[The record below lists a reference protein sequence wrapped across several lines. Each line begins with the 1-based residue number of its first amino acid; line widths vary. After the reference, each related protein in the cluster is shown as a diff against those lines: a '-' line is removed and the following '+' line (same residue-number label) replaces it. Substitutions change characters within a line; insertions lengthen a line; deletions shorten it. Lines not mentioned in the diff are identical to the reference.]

1 MPGRQN
7 LMPGY
12 KRANDRR
19 NDVNA
24 LVNPCFVFNRY
35 SIMATTQVQ
44 EAPPSPVQR
53 LIRLLTT
60 ERRDIGYIYLYAFVT
75 GLISLSL
82 PLGIQAVFNLVSGGL
97 VFSSVYVLIGLVI
110 LGVLATG
117 LLLIGQQTLVEILLQ
132 RVFAKAAFEFTYR
145 LPRIQPDALIGY
157 YPPEL
162 MNRFFDVLTIQ
173 KGLPK
178 LLIDVT
184 AATVQILFG
193 ILLLSAYHPVFIGF
207 GLFTLLLLLA
217 IARIYGPAG
226 VKTSLNESKY
236 KYKVVAWLE
245 DIARELPVYRY
256 QQAHASTDVLEPIDR
271 MDELVANYVG
281 YRNQHFRVLKRFYY
295 SGVAFKTIV
304 TGGLLIL
311 GTALVVGREM
321 SLGQFVAAELV
332 IVLITS
338 SVDKLISGIDTVFD
352 LLTAVEKIGTVTDMP
367 LTWNDE

>member
-1 MPGRQN
+1 
-7 LMPGY
+7 
-12 KRANDRR
+12 
-19 NDVNA
+19 
-24 LVNPCFVFNRY
+24 
-35 SIMATTQVQ
+35 MASLTSM
-44 EAPPSPVQR
+44 ESPPTPLQR

-60 ERRDIGYIYLYAFVT
+60 EKKDIGYIYLYALIT

-82 PLGIQAVFNLVSGGL
+82 PLGIQAVFTLVSGGL

-110 LGVLATG
+110 VGVLVTG
-117 LLLIGQQTLVEILLQ
+117 LLLVGQLALVEVLLQ

-145 LPRIQPDALIGY
+145 LPRIQPDALAGY

-184 AATVQILFG
+184 AAAVQILFG
-193 ILLLSAYHPVFIGF
+193 IILLSAYHPIFIGF
-207 GLFTLLLLLA
+207 GIFTLLTLFV
-217 IARIYGPAG
+217 IARLYGPTG

-245 DIARELPVYRY
+245 DVARELPLYRY
-256 QQAHASTDVLEPIDR
+256 RRTDVATDMLEPIDK
-271 MDELVANYVG
+271 MDDLVANYVA
-281 YRNQHFRVLKRFYY
+281 YRNQHFKVLKRFYY

-311 GTALVVGREM
+311 GTTLVVGREM
-321 SLGQFVAAELV
+321 SLGQFVAAELI

-338 SVDKLISGIDTVFD
+338 SVDKLMSGIDTVFD

-367 LTWNDE
+367 LEVTDEL